1 MNWISM
7 GDTHFTIWS
16 LDQWPSPNATCGIS
30 GGFWARP
37 ESTQNN
43 MVLEVASNP
52 QPNDANRVTGFH
64 WNHVVY
70 RYIPE
75 YPFWREKKNPKKQ
88 IWVPQSQISNET
100 PHSWDSHDAATSPVP
115 KGSHY
120 TKRIFI
126 FTSRVWCL
134 WDPTQTTGKQF
145 LHSRN
150 HEAVRS
156 EWSFRILGISCNC
169 RARYFSLVGGS
180 ITILKNMKVNEK
192 DDIPYILWNIIKMFQ
207 TTKQF
212 MNNRVGIKWC
222 LHSFRFRSLE
232 LRDPTWWDMWVC
244 LKMGY
249 PATPGYPCQIPLEL
263 STFLGITHWKNPLE
277 LETH

>member
-1 MNWISM
+1 MLYI
-7 GDTHFTIWS
+7 
-16 LDQWPSPNATCGIS
+16 GIS
-30 GGFWARP
+30 LNIHFEG
-37 ESTQNN
+37 
-43 MVLEVASNP
+43 
-52 QPNDANRVTGFH
+52 
-64 WNHVVY
+64 
-70 RYIPE
+70 
-75 YPFWREKKNPKKQ
+75 KKKPKKQ

-115 KGSHY
+115 KGSHH

-169 RARYFSLVGGS
+169 RARYFSLVGGA

-192 DDIPYILWNIIKMFQ
+192 DYPIYY
-207 TTKQF
+207 
-212 MNNRVGIKWC
+212 GKWSNV
-222 LHSFRFRSLE
+222 SFH
-232 LRDPTWWDMWVC
+232 PKKV
-244 LKMGY
+244 
-249 PATPGYPCQIPLEL
+249 
-263 STFLGITHWKNPLE
+263 KNV
-277 LETH
+277 ETNQKHIQCGAPVW